1 VATWNVGL
9 QRELS
14 KDYILELRWEGSAS
28 VKSYGSYDINAVQRG
43 IIRCAPGENCVTRNL
58 EDPANF
64 NYRYQWT
71 TNTISS
77 YQTQWARPFPN
88 LGSINWVCNC
98 GHTSHNAGII
108 RIEKRFSKGLNFQA
122 YYTYSKTLSG
132 GAGNIYNDWGL
143 NKARTGSDQ
152 THNFTATMNY
162 EVPVGKGRKF
172 MGSTNRLL
180 DAVFGGYNVMWTY
193 TIASGMPTGMG
204 LSGISVPANTVG
216 GTGTASVGIP
226 QYPGYMPGFGS
237 LLLLRR
243 PRMRDNWQD
252 LGTNRF
258 DQKSQNSMI
267 DCGTAIAN
275 GSPLAGNDCF
285 TYVRPYSYGN
295 NGSNVWTNQRIIAA
309 NAAISKELKLKGEQT
324 RLQLRLDWQNP
335 LKWFNWG
342 GPSNSI
348 NVQTQQ
354 QIDTNNTFGKINPG
368 SNGETGT
375 GTAGYGGTPLLNL
388 TIAIKW

>member
-1 VATWNVGL
+1 
-9 QRELS
+9 
-14 KDYILELRWEGSAS
+14 
-28 VKSYGSYDINAVQRG
+28 
-43 IIRCAPGENCVTRNL
+43 
-58 EDPANF
+58 
-64 NYRYQWT
+64 
-71 TNTISS
+71 
-77 YQTQWARPFPN
+77 
-88 LGSINWVCNC
+88 
-98 GHTSHNAGII
+98 
-108 RIEKRFSKGLNFQA
+108 
-122 YYTYSKTLSG
+122 
-132 GAGNIYNDWGL
+132 
-143 NKARTGSDQ
+143 
-152 THNFTATMNY
+152 
-162 EVPVGKGRKF
+162 
-172 MGSTNRLL
+172 
-180 DAVFGGYNVMWTY
+180 
-193 TIASGMPTGMG
+193 
-204 LSGISVPANTVG
+204 
-216 GTGTASVGIP
+216 
-226 QYPGYMPGFGS
+226 
-237 LLLLRR
+237 
-243 PRMRDNWQD
+243 
-252 LGTNRF
+252 
-258 DQKSQNSMI
+258 MI

-275 GSPLAGNDCF
+275 GSTLAGNDCF